1 VFQVAETFRDEGA
14 SGVFRRGLPS
24 KQTAVKTRLM
34 LSKLKPDAQRNGRG
48 DEACLE
54 ISRDRLDSGQ
64 LRYLVKSRYLKA
76 RRNLQLGYRGFAL
89 ADKDEVLGDV
99 WYVTNADR
107 GAEMPDLEWLDIR
120 LSAEDVYL
128 FDMHLVKEHRG
139 GGTARLLLAG
149 ALRQLKEKGYRTA
162 YGYYVSHNIP
172 ALWIHRMLGYEEV
185 SRIVVRRTLGR
196 CRRVNEEQGA
206 ERRNS

>member
-1 VFQVAETFRDEGA
+1 LQVAETYRDEGV

-34 LSKLKPDAQRNGRG
+34 LNKLKVDVKRNGG
-48 DEACLE
+48 SDEACLE
-54 ISRDRLDSGQ
+54 ISMEQLNSGQ
-64 LRYLVKSRYLKA
+64 LRYRVKSRRLKA
-76 RRNLQLGYRGFAL
+76 RRNLQIGYRGFAL
-89 ADKDEVLGDV
+89 VDKGEVLGDV
-99 WYVTNADR
+99 WYVTSA
-107 GAEMPDLEWLDIR
+107 GCGSEMPDLEWLDIQ
-120 LSAEDVYL
+120 LGAEDVYL

-139 GGTARLLLAG
+139 GGTARHLLVG
-149 ALRQLKEKGYRTA
+149 ALNQLKENGYRTA

-185 SRIVVRRTLGR
+185 SRIIVRRTLGR
-196 CRRVNEEQGA
+196 YRRVNEEQVA